1 MSSRIVD
8 GCFVLVIEGK
18 AHPRPRQ
25 SHFVPWKQM
34 RTAATAAFQALPA
47 GNRAEA
53 FRQFWDWLSS
63 NINVKNY
70 TPKDHP
76 AVHYQRHIRLEA
88 RTGWPAPP
96 SDSLIY
102 HVDIQIVHKRPKAH
116 YGTGRN
122 EGKLKPN
129 APLWHSMKTGDNDNI
144 EKAVWDALTGIIWAD
159 DSQVVSNS
167 TQRRY
172 ARPGEPEMTVIRIG
186 LVGDMTIEDRTAWAD
201 PYILDHAQA
210 HQKPF

>member
-1 MSSRIVD
+1 MSSRIAD

-18 AHPRPRQ
+18 AHPRQRQ
-25 SHFVPWKQM
+25 SHYIPWKQFK
-34 RTAATAAFQALPA
+34 TLAIAAFKALPA
-47 GNRAEA
+47 GSRGEA
-53 FRQFWDWLSS
+53 FRQFWDWMTDNLK
-63 NINVKNY
+63 VKNY

-76 AVHYQRHIRLEA
+76 AVHYQKHISLEA
-88 RTGWPAPP
+88 RTGWRCGF
-96 SDSLIY
+96 SDTLLY
-102 HVDIQIVHKRPKAH
+102 HVDLQIVHKRPKAH

-122 EGKLKPN
+122 AGKLKDT
-129 APLWHSMKTGDNDNI
+129 APRWHGLKTGDNDNI
-144 EKAVWDALTGIIWAD
+144 EKAVWDALSGIIWKD

-172 ARPGEPEMTVIRIG
+172 ARPGEPEMTVIRIA